1 MNFEINFR
9 CLVESISY
17 ITEKL
22 GQKKY
27 KYLNSKK
34 SFWNKKY
41 FGSFLKDSHLSEMVS
56 DPRVCL

>member
-22 GQKKY
+22 GQKNINTSIAKRAFEI
-27 KYLNSKK
+27 KNILDH
-34 SFWNKKY
+34 F
-41 FGSFLKDSHLSEMVS
+41 
-56 DPRVCL
+56 

>member
-22 GQKKY
+22 GQKKN

-41 FGSFLKDSHLSEMVS
+41 FASFLKDSYLSEMVS
-56 DPRVCL
+56 DPTVCL